1 MADITLNTFADGSVA
16 DSYQVEANFYTPTAT
31 GTTSLEAING
41 HLDQTNMESG
51 KWEIESVHLQRRSM
65 SGGASRGGNINLDYF
80 GDMFNGWTLAE
91 DSATPAEGDKYYDA
105 IPGASISFFLPY
117 NASLVVFSWS
127 LFLAAFQDEKTSAS
141 TANVTEIGARV
152 RLFID
157 GARSSIKEYPI
168 QTGGKEDSV
177 GIVGNWSRHWNGS
190 HLATGLTKGWHS
202 VSLRICVPPEDTA
215 SPPVFK
221 AHNQTRVR
229 ARHMD
234 YVYFR

>member
-16 DSYQVEANFYTPTAT
+16 DSTQVEANFYTPTAT

-65 SGGASRGGNINLDYF
+65 SGGFSRGGNINLDFF
-80 GDMFNGWTLAE
+80 GETFNGWTLAE
-91 DSATPAEGDKYYDA
+91 DAATPAEADKYYLP
-105 IPGASISFFLPY
+105 IPGGSTSFHLPY
-117 NASLVVFSWS
+117 AASLVVFSWS
-127 LFLAAFQDEKTSAS
+127 LFLSAFQDKGNELDNLFQMT
-141 TANVTEIGARV
+141 GARV

-157 GARSSIKEYPI
+157 GVRTIKEFPVP
-168 QTGGKEDSV
+168 TGGLNNSV
-177 GIVGNWSRHWNGS
+177 GVAGNWGRGGCGS
-190 HLATGLTKGWHS
+190 HLATGLTKGWHN
-202 VSLRICVPPEDTA
+202 VSLRIVLPPQTGGVT
-215 SPPVFK
+215 PVLK
-221 AHNQTRVR
+221 PHNQTRVR